1 MPRRYVDAWIRPA
14 SPSLAS
20 QIAEKVGELGYSAF
34 ALEAADPVWESAKK
48 AARDLGIEAFRRV
61 TISPRSV
68 EEMYRRLSE
77 ERWRYDYIA
86 VATDSRDILMAAVRD
101 MRVDSVAVSLPGLP
115 RIDRHVVSVTNNAYE
130 VSLAHIIEHGFRAY
144 KKALHAVRVASKKEI
159 KLVATSGAGDILG
172 LKTPL
177 QLASVLW
184 ASGSAPSTALDA
196 LSSTAMTILEN
207 NRARREGRL
216 DPQGVWRLVEE

>member
-14 SPSLAS
+14 SPSLAT
-20 QIAEKVGELGYSAF
+20 QMLERAAELGYSAL
-34 ALEAADPVWESAKK
+34 AIEAADPVWESAKNE
-48 AARDLGIEAFRRV
+48 ARNLGIEAFRRV
-61 TISPRSV
+61 TMSPRSV

-77 ERWRYDYIA
+77 ERWRYDYVA

-101 MRVDSVAVSLPGLP
+101 MRVDSVVVSLPGLP

-130 VSLAHIIEHGFRAY
+130 VSLAHIIEHEFRAY
-144 KKALHAVRVASKKEI
+144 KKALHAVRVASKKVI
-159 KLVATSGAGDILG
+159 KLVASSGASDVLS
-172 LKTPL
+172 LRRPL
-177 QLASVLW
+177 QLASILW
-184 ASGSAPSTALDA
+184 ASGSAPSAALDA
-196 LSSTAMTILEN
+196 ISSTAMTILEN